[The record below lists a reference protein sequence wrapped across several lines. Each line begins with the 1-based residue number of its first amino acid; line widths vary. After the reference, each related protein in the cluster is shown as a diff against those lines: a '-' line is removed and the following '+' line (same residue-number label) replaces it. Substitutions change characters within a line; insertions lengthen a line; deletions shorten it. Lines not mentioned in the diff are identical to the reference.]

1 MSYPQQMN
9 SNLAMD
15 GIPPIVDPM
24 QYNAPMELYDS
35 IWVGKYNL
43 MTSRYSSPIN

>member
-1 MSYPQQMN
+1 MASG
-9 SNLAMD
+9 LAMD

-35 IWVGKYNL
+35 IWVGKYTL
-43 MTSRYSSPIN
+43 YSISMPNYIAVS

>member
-1 MSYPQQMN
+1 
-9 SNLAMD
+9 MD

-35 IWVGKYNL
+35 IWVGTL
-43 MTSRYSSPIN
+43 YSLPCPAQLSQ